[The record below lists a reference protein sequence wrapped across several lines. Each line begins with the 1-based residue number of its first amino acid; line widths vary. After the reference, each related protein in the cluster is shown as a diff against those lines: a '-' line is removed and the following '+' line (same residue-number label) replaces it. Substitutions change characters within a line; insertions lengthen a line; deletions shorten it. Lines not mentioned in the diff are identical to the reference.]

1 MKFNNMQDL
10 REELDLLD
18 NKLIVLISKRF
29 KLIEQA
35 AIIKNDETKIRDNE
49 RIESIISRLRDLA
62 EENSISADIV
72 EKLWRFIIE
81 LSIDLEKEI
90 FKWKYIFRS
99 DRFFWF
105 QRRLEESITIILEIL
120 IQKESWFKESLIWI
134 IIKSNR
140 NYYVQYFW
148 SSTTR

>member
-1 MKFNNMQDL
+1 MNFNNMQDL

-35 AIIKNDETKIRDNE
+35 AIIKADESKIRDNE
-49 RIESIISRLRDLA
+49 RIENIISRLRGLA

-90 FKWKYIFRS
+90 FSKK
-99 DRFFWF
+99 
-105 QRRLEESITIILEIL
+105 Q
-120 IQKESWFKESLIWI
+120 
-134 IIKSNR
+134 
-140 NYYVQYFW
+140 
-148 SSTTR
+148 

>member
-1 MKFNNMQDL
+1 MKFNNMKDL

-90 FKWKYIFRS
+90 FSKK
-99 DRFFWF
+99 
-105 QRRLEESITIILEIL
+105 Q
-120 IQKESWFKESLIWI
+120 
-134 IIKSNR
+134 
-140 NYYVQYFW
+140 
-148 SSTTR
+148 